1 MLREL
6 TENESNIVS
15 GGNANSGY
23 EGSNCTNAA
32 IKGGVNGAMGG
43 AVAGAIR
50 GGVTGIGGGPGGVVA
65 GAGAGAA
72 EGAVY
77 GGVPGAIGGY
87 VGCQNSGYAN
97 NGGNSSNLGVDSSDN
112 SVN

>member
-32 IKGGVNGAMGG
+32 IKGGVLTVQRVVLWPVLSV
-43 AVAGAIR
+43 AVSRASL
-50 GGVTGIGGGPGGVVA
+50 
-65 GAGAGAA
+65 AA
-72 EGAVY
+72 LEG
-77 GGVPGAIGGY
+77 
-87 VGCQNSGYAN
+87 
-97 NGGNSSNLGVDSSDN
+97 
-112 SVN
+112 

>member
-32 IKGGVNGAMGG
+32 IKGG
-43 AVAGAIR
+43 
-50 GGVTGIGGGPGGVVA
+50 
-65 GAGAGAA
+65 
-72 EGAVY
+72 
-77 GGVPGAIGGY
+77 
-87 VGCQNSGYAN
+87 C
-97 NGGNSSNLGVDSSDN
+97 
-112 SVN
+112 